1 MFNRIF
7 EWRKSNLAPVDTMGC
22 EKLHDTT
29 APIEVQKYQTLIA
42 LMLSVQTKD
51 ETTSMIMARLKEQ
64 GLTPQSI
71 SKMPE
76 EQLRALIHESNFNRR
91 KARHIKAA
99 TQMIL
104 SQGSIADSL

>member
-7 EWRKSNLAPVDTMGC
+7 EWRKNNIAPVDTMGC

-51 ETTSMIMARLKEQ
+51 EITSMVMNRLKSY
-64 GLTPQSI
+64 GLTPQNI
-71 SKMPE
+71 NKIPE
-76 EQLRALIHESNFNRR
+76 
-91 KARHIKAA
+91 
-99 TQMIL
+99 
-104 SQGSIADSL
+104 